1 MTGPGSLKPSWTN
14 ASLSQLYLG
23 ANSFNVR
30 PVSCCL
36 AQSGHSPASMYNATV
51 LLVATSHCIAQ
62 DLARRQPNSCM
73 QGSLPA
79 EWGMGL
85 SSLTVLD
92 LSANNI
98 TALLPSSW
106 GTAQGLSQLLT
117 VKLHDNSLA
126 GPIPQEWFER
136 YVLTAAAH
144 GVYNEQSPCQAAC
157 CYAKGL
163 IQCSLHISSA
173 CFSAW
178 SW

>member
-1 MTGPGSLKPSWTN
+1 MYDLFHAAW
-14 ASLSQLYLG
+14 LSQY
-23 ANSFNVR
+23 
-30 PVSCCL
+30 C
-36 AQSGHSPASMYNATV
+36 PAPMYNATV

-79 EWGMGL
+79 EWGTGL
-85 SSLTVLD
+85 SNLTVLD

-144 GVYNEQSPCQAAC
+144 GVYKEESPCQAAC
-157 CYAKGL
+157 CCAKDL
-163 IQCSLHISSA
+163 V
-173 CFSAW
+173 
-178 SW
+178 